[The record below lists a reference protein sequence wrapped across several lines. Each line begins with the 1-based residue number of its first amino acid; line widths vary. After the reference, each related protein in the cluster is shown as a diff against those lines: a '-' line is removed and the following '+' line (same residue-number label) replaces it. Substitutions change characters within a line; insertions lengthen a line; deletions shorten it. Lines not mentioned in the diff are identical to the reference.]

1 MSISGGCERKP
12 PAGYPSCLR
21 NVVPVNL
28 TRSCAFLFSCHVLS
42 LLLYGILGT
51 AAQRYAIW
59 RRKILL
65 VKVGWFQ
72 ISRANCIESSE
83 TK

>member
-1 MSISGGCERKP
+1 MKRE
-12 PAGYPSCLR
+12 LE
-21 NVVPVNL
+21 
-28 TRSCAFLFSCHVLS
+28 
-42 LLLYGILGT
+42 T

-72 ISRANCIESSE
+72 MSRANCIESSE

>member
-1 MSISGGCERKP
+1 MFNKIE
-12 PAGYPSCLR
+12 
-21 NVVPVNL
+21 NVENKKQYYFEEIQTSNYVIKEL
-28 TRSCAFLFSCHVLS
+28 TES
-42 LLLYGILGT
+42 LKFGT

-72 ISRANCIESSE
+72 MSHANCIESSE